1 MLFDLP
7 AAIMQRVQTPTW
19 PVGVGSIP
27 AITPDG
33 RAVGLPVLRGVNC
46 LTLGVV
52 GTGKT
57 ASFTLPAAELL
68 LASDPNMKGVFFEV
82 KHSFIDRFLRAEDK
96 VITHNASIVSPA
108 NLFIPNIIKEIR
120 QSPDHEAEMRDLAGA
135 LFAELLNG
143 SNQNRAWVQAAQN
156 AFIGI
161 LRTIIDVYPSE
172 NTGNRTLVN
181 GLRHMS
187 TIEFLAYLAKHP
199 RNHSM
204 LRRDWGYDPKCSEA
218 YKPTKRASD
227 IQFFLNQVLE
237 MFSGSFEMDGNNT
250 LHDWLC
256 GRYGRNLFFLYDL
269 ATAEITR
276 PFFLYYLKKI
286 KDYKLSNSGSVTP
299 PILMVLDE
307 IDKMSDGGKAADFGL
322 FQAAN
327 LGREYGLQVLLT
339 SQSIENL
346 YALAPEYNTHITNGG
361 LAGFPYLLSFRP
373 GDPMTVSTLQ
383 TLYGSDYREDLLQA
397 SRYADPVIKYE
408 KEPIIT
414 DAEFASLRTGDCIVK
429 IMSHRPQ
436 RVHINPS
443 QP

>member
-1 MLFDLP
+1 
-7 AAIMQRVQTPTW
+7 
-19 PVGVGSIP
+19 
-27 AITPDG
+27 
-33 RAVGLPVLRGVNC
+33 
-46 LTLGVV
+46 
-52 GTGKT
+52 
-57 ASFTLPAAELL
+57 
-68 LASDPNMKGVFFEV
+68 
-82 KHSFIDRFLRAEDK
+82 
-96 VITHNASIVSPA
+96 
-108 NLFIPNIIKEIR
+108 
-120 QSPDHEAEMRDLAGA
+120 
-135 LFAELLNG
+135 
-143 SNQNRAWVQAAQN
+143 
-156 AFIGI
+156 
-161 LRTIIDVYPSE
+161 
-172 NTGNRTLVN
+172 
-181 GLRHMS
+181 
-187 TIEFLAYLAKHP
+187 
-199 RNHSM
+199 
-204 LRRDWGYDPKCSEA
+204 
-218 YKPTKRASD
+218 
-227 IQFFLNQVLE
+227 

-327 LGREYGLQVLLT
+327 LGREYGLQILLT

-361 LAGFPYLLSFRP
+361 LAGFPYLLSFRA

-383 TLYGSDYREDLLQA
+383 TLYGSDYREHLVLPA